1 MTSSRRDTAL
11 LLTYI
16 SFGLFLAGR
25 LLGIGP
31 FSSVWSLSHW
41 SVMSLLDIGVWAV
54 VIALLT
60 FIFLRLS
67 DSVMNPPAWAH
78 WIIVPVLV
86 LLFVLFRFDSFVY
99 GGGNLRVADIGQVPL
114 IIYRWFEIGT
124 VGIVGALF
132 EWLRS
137 MEIPVRE
144 ASVNAWVIQS
154 LIAGGAAIIGAT
166 LLATRLAKSLI
177 KRILLICIML
187 FGGHALVWFGYV
199 GVEAI
204 IPTLTIW
211 FGVTIGFYCS
221 QRTILHL
228 LYVWLIAALAL
239 LFHISMIILLPACV
253 YLTLQHFSGK
263 KKSAAP
269 LIASLLALLVIIL
282 ALYSKAGQSLE
293 LRSVILFFEGKRP
306 FTDYRLFS
314 ARHLL
319 DFVQLLFLGA
329 PTLIVT
335 GFLLWRKKRS
345 TELSPMI
352 GALSIVALGGL
363 IAMFLL
369 DPIHSIVL
377 DTPRLMAYLSPLALL
392 LAILVADSESSGTIS
407 PQILPYLAV
416 VAIAVTF
423 ATLPV
428 YRTIAL
434 TDRYAL
440 PYLNEFNAYHPVAT
454 MAFRDAHFHRK
465 EIDIARE
472 WENDLAARSADYLL
486 LRGTEILRQNGNVAA
501 AVEEQRRIIIKL
513 PFWTQPRAML
523 ASNLMSLGQHALA
536 KPHIDTC
543 LMLEPYGKTHWVN
556 LYGYYRS
563 IQDWPNAVKSV
574 AEAEE
579 IFPGDVEIRTDRM
592 LIFYRAN
599 DIVAATIM
607 ADELLAADT
616 LLPFPYLV
624 KGLIEDRN
632 SNLPK
637 ALLYYERFLTLAPTE
652 PEAARIQQR
661 VDSLKSVLPN

>member
-1 MTSSRRDTAL
+1 
-11 LLTYI
+11 
-16 SFGLFLAGR
+16 
-25 LLGIGP
+25 
-31 FSSVWSLSHW
+31 
-41 SVMSLLDIGVWAV
+41 
-54 VIALLT
+54 
-60 FIFLRLS
+60 
-67 DSVMNPPAWAH
+67 
-78 WIIVPVLV
+78 
-86 LLFVLFRFDSFVY
+86 
-99 GGGNLRVADIGQVPL
+99 
-114 IIYRWFEIGT
+114 
-124 VGIVGALF
+124 
-132 EWLRS
+132 
-137 MEIPVRE
+137 
-144 ASVNAWVIQS
+144 
-154 LIAGGAAIIGAT
+154 
-166 LLATRLAKSLI
+166 
-177 KRILLICIML
+177 
-187 FGGHALVWFGYV
+187 
-199 GVEAI
+199 
-204 IPTLTIW
+204 
-211 FGVTIGFYCS
+211 
-221 QRTILHL
+221 
-228 LYVWLIAALAL
+228 
-239 LFHISMIILLPACV
+239 
-253 YLTLQHFSGK
+253 
-263 KKSAAP
+263 
-269 LIASLLALLVIIL
+269 
-282 ALYSKAGQSLE
+282 
-293 LRSVILFFEGKRP
+293 
-306 FTDYRLFS
+306 
-314 ARHLL
+314 
-319 DFVQLLFLGA
+319 
-329 PTLIVT
+329 
-335 GFLLWRKKRS
+335 
-345 TELSPMI
+345 
-352 GALSIVALGGL
+352 
-363 IAMFLL
+363 MFLL

-501 AVEEQRRIIIKL
+501 AVEEQRKIIIKL